1 MFLEYLS
8 ILGLCHSN
16 KLGEYPLR
24 VPYGHRMLTWHSGG
38 SGNFDEPYRLYNSD
52 VFEYEMDS
60 PMTLYGAIP
69 LMQAHRKDSTV
80 GIFWLNAAET
90 WIDIVK
96 SKVSSNPL
104 SLGIGGKTDT
114 QTHWFSEA
122 GLLDVFI
129 FLGPTPKDIVHDYSD
144 LTGYTQLPPEFAI
157 AYHQCRWNYVS
168 DDDVREV
175 DRKFDK
181 HSIPY
186 DIIWL
191 DLEYTDERKYFR
203 WDPHTFPDPL
213 GMQAQLDLH
222 SRKLV
227 ILIDPHIKN
236 INDYAVVDELKS
248 KSLAIK
254 NKNNEIYEGWCWPG
268 SAHWIDCFS
277 PEAQKWWASLFQY
290 KSFQGTT
297 PSTFV
302 WNDMNEPSVFNGP
315 ETTMPKDNI
324 HYGNWEHRDL
334 HNINGLTF
342 VNATYN
348 ALLQRDPKIPKRP
361 FVLTRSF
368 FSGSQRMGAMWTGDN
383 QASWPHLA
391 ASIPMVLANNI
402 AGFPFSGAD
411 VGGFFGN
418 PEKDLLTRWYQ
429 AGIFY
434 PFFRAHAHI
443 DTRRREPYIPGEPYT
458 GIIARAIRLRYQL
471 LPMWYT
477 AFHQASVDGS
487 PILRPHYYVHPGDEA
502 AFAVD
507 DQFYVGNTGLLA
519 KPVVSEGAE
528 SVDMY
533 LPAGEIYYDYFDYTI
548 YRGAGKTV
556 PFFAPL
562 EKIPL
567 LMQGGH
573 IFPRKERPRKSS
585 GLMKWD
591 PYTLVV
597 VLNGEGDAQA
607 GGELY
612 VDDGETFD
620 YHEGAFIHRKFTF
633 TAASTSDASSAT
645 LISESLAPAGRE
657 SKKAK
662 AYLQSMENIRVEKVV
677 VINAPSSWEGRS
689 SVRISEDGKGER
701 SAGLRFWK
709 GEDGKAAWAVVRKRL
724 EDPFLS

>member
-1 MFLEYLS
+1 
-8 ILGLCHSN
+8 
-16 KLGEYPLR
+16 
-24 VPYGHRMLTWHSGG
+24 
-38 SGNFDEPYRLYNSD
+38 
-52 VFEYEMDS
+52 
-60 PMTLYGAIP
+60 MTLYGAIP

-80 GIFWLNAAET
+80 GVFWLNAAET

-96 SKVSSNPL
+96 TKIRTNPL
-104 SLGIGGKTDT
+104 SLGTGRKIDT

-122 GLLDVFI
+122 GLLDVFV
-129 FLGPTPKDIVHDYSD
+129 FLGPTPRDIVHAYSD
-144 LTGYTQLPPEFAI
+144 LTGYTQLPPQFAI

-181 HSIPY
+181 HNIPY

-191 DLEYTDERKYFR
+191 DLEYTNEKKYFQ

-213 GMQAQLDLH
+213 GMQTQLDAH
-222 SRKLV
+222 ARKLV
-227 ILIDPHIKN
+227 VLIDPHIKN
-236 INDYAVVDELKS
+236 THDYSVVDDLKS
-248 KSLAIK
+248 KSFAVK
-254 NKNNEIYEGWCWPG
+254 NKDSDIYEGWCWPG

-277 PEAQKWWASLFQY
+277 PEAQKWWTSLFQY
-290 KSFQGTT
+290 KAFQGTA
-297 PSTFV
+297 PNLFI

-348 ALLQRDPKIPKRP
+348 ALLQRDPKVPKRP

-443 DTRRREPYIPGEPYT
+443 DTRRREPYLAGEPYT
-458 GIIARAIRLRYQL
+458 QIITSAIRLRYQL
-471 LPMWYT
+471 LPTWYT

-487 PILRPHYYVHPGDEA
+487 PILRPHYYVYPGDEA
-502 AFAVD
+502 AFDID
-507 DQFYVGNTGLLA
+507 DQFFIGSTGLLA
-519 KPVVSEGAE
+519 KPVVSEGAN
-528 SVDMY
+528 SVDIY
-533 LPAGEIYYDYFDYTI
+533 LPAGKTFYDYFDYTV
-548 YRGAGKTV
+548 YRGVGKSI
-556 PFFAPL
+556 PFSAPL

-597 VLNGEGDAQA
+597 VLGDENEMHAE
-607 GGELY
+607 GELY
-612 VDDGETFD
+612 IDDGETFD
-620 YHEGAFIHRKFTF
+620 YREGAFIHRKFTY
-633 TAASTSDASSAT
+633 APSTSSNAPMGILRSQ
-645 LISESLAPAGRE
+645 SLTPPSKE

-662 AYLQSMENIRVEKVV
+662 VYLQSMEHVWIEKIV
-677 VINAPSSWEGRS
+677 VINAPSQWDGRA
-689 SVRISEDGKGER
+689 SVRILEDGQRER
-701 SAGLRFWK
+701 SAGLRYWK
-709 GEDGKAAWAVVRKRL
+709 AEGGKTAWAVVRNPSVGIGKGWKI
-724 EDPFLS
+724 EF